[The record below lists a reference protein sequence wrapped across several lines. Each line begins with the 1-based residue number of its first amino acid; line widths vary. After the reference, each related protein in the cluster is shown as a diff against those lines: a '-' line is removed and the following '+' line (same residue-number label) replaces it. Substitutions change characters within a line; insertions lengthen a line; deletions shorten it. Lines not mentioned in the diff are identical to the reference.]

1 MPFRT
6 TMTEAPTLPAFT
18 CTETA
23 CQISAGGTC
32 IEGFPEPEVC
42 PHATRDLS
50 AVPADNLD
58 DDAAD
63 EPADEAAD
71 ESLEDAA
78 EGEPELVAVPG
89 DEALT
94 LQEAGDLMARHPV
107 NVVLVAGEAEVG
119 KTTLVAELFARF
131 LFGRFGPWSFG
142 GSETLRAFHIRLHP
156 SFAESGAGT
165 STTERTADEEM
176 RFLHLDLSRDGEGHN
191 IIASD
196 GKGEYF
202 ENLIDG
208 SPVAQEVPIAGRVN
222 RCLIAID
229 GSRLNDPT
237 LRDSTMS
244 HARLLLRALRGPE
257 GIPPECPV
265 ALVCTKW
272 DCVDGQSREAVLT
285 RLNAL
290 ATAQDGNVVVLT
302 ASVRPGP
309 PAADVDG
316 LLELLEFI
324 ASAPHTDAAPITAS
338 GPGSTPPPSV
348 GRHFWRAPDGV
359 RTDADD

>member
-1 MPFRT
+1 
-6 TMTEAPTLPAFT
+6 MTEAGSLPAFT
-18 CTETA
+18 CSETA

-32 IEGFPEPEVC
+32 IDGFPDPEVC
-42 PHATRDLS
+42 PHATRDE
-50 AVPADNLD
+50 AAPVDETID
-58 DDAAD
+58 DETTGD
-63 EPADEAAD
+63 PADEDTDDEVGDTAD
-71 ESLEDAA
+71 D
-78 EGEPELVAVPG
+78 EPELVEVPG

-94 LQEAGDLMARHPV
+94 LQEVGDLMARHPV

-119 KTTLVAELFARF
+119 KTTLISELFARF

-156 SFAESGAGT
+156 SLAESGAGT

-176 RFLHLDLSRDGEGHN
+176 RFLHLDLARDGERHN

-208 SPVAQEVPIAGRVN
+208 NSVAREVPIAGRVD
-222 RCLIAID
+222 RCVIAVD
-229 GSRLNDPT
+229 GSRLNDPRQ
-237 LRDSTMS
+237 RDSRFT
-244 HARLLLRALRGPE
+244 HARLLLRALRGP
-257 GIPPECPV
+257 GGLSPECPV

-272 DCVDGQSREAVLT
+272 DRVEEKNRETVLG

-290 ATAQDGNVVVLT
+290 AAVQDGHVVVLT

-309 PAADVDG
+309 PIADVDG
-316 LLELLEFI
+316 LLELLDFI
-324 ASAPHTDAAPITAS
+324 APAPGTETTPSPANESRALPEV
-338 GPGSTPPPSV
+338 PST
-348 GRHFWRAPDGV
+348 GRHFWRAPASLG
-359 RTDADD
+359 TDAND

>member
-1 MPFRT
+1 
-6 TMTEAPTLPAFT
+6 MTEAPAALPAFT

-32 IEGFPEPEVC
+32 IEGFADPVVC
-42 PHATRDLS
+42 PHSTLDLS
-50 AVPADNLD
+50 AVPD
-58 DDAAD
+58 DTT
-63 EPADEAAD
+63 E
-71 ESLEDAA
+71 EDASNEADDGDLEEA
-78 EGEPELVAVPG
+78 EEEPQLVAVPG
-89 DEALT
+89 DEAMSLP
-94 LQEAGDLMARHPV
+94 EIGDLMARRQV

-156 SFAESGAGT
+156 SLAESGAGT
-165 STTERTADEEM
+165 STTDRTADEEM
-176 RFLHLDLSRDGEGHN
+176 RFLHLDLSRDGERHN

-208 SPVAQEVPIAGRVN
+208 SPVALEVPIAGRVD
-222 RCLIAID
+222 RCLIAVD
-229 GSRLNDPT
+229 GSRLDDPV

-244 HARLLLRALRGPE
+244 RARLLLRALRGPD

-272 DCVDGQSREAVLT
+272 DCVDGQNRELVLA

-290 ATAQDGNVVVLT
+290 ADAQEGNIVVLK

-316 LLELLEFI
+316 LLELLEFLT
-324 ASAPHTDAAPITAS
+324 SAPESCAAPVPAGGADS
-338 GPGSTPPPSV
+338 SPPPD
-348 GRHFWRAPDGV
+348 GRYFWRALIGV
-359 RTDADD
+359 RTDDDD